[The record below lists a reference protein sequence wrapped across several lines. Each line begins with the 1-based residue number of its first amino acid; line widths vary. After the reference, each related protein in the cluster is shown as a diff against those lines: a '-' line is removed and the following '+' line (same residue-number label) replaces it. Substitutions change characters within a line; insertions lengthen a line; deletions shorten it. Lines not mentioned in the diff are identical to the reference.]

1 MEEQLWFVAL
11 SGGCVRSHE
20 RLLPP
25 AAAAAALLVSVVRSF
40 VRSLA

>member
-25 AAAAAALLVSVVRSF
+25 AAAAAAALLVSVVRSF
-40 VRSLA
+40 VR